1 MSSLAKKSR
10 HTPPKSL
17 GFLFADW
24 TAWHC
29 VVPSGFDLGKP
40 FILTG
45 WQLLNAVDFYTV
57 RSGASYDVRRPLQGS
72 AYKWRRGQIV
82 GGQKL
87 GKSPF
92 GAAVACFEGGGPCVF
107 CGWAKG
113 GEVYRCS
120 DWGCGCGF
128 EYEYRPGEPMGM
140 PRRTALVQ
148 LLANSEEQTANVYRP
163 LQTMIRNGRLSD
175 LMTVREGFIRLPNG
189 GRIDP
194 VTASARSK
202 LGNPVNFA
210 LLDESGIYTRRSG
223 MFEVAD
229 TVLRGVSGMD
239 GRMLELT
246 NPWDPMDASFG
257 QATYESR
264 RDDIMKYFP
273 RHDPSLDFTDPKDR
287 RKILEFVY
295 KGSPWVNLDAVEAT
309 ASELLERDPAQARR
323 FFGCELVQ
331 GLGSYMPEQLYDS
344 TAVDRE
350 PPPEGSEICMGFDG
364 SQSGDWTALRAE
376 TMDGWRWTPTY
387 GPAERPAWWNPREWE
402 GRIPRSEVD
411 ACVSELFEKYRVMR
425 FYCDPHPWE
434 TQVDEWSERYGED
447 TVVAWPTNQV
457 GRMYDALVRF
467 REDTADGTT
476 THSPDPTAKLHMMA
490 ARMVAKPG
498 DRFVLGKPSENQKI
512 DISMADI
519 LAHEAASDMR
529 ALGWNGDQGKA
540 FVFSDYD
547 EGDWHGAN
555 GSIF

>member
-1 MSSLAKKSR
+1 MAVV
-10 HTPPKSL
+10 KSL

-24 TAWHC
+24 IAAHC
-29 VVPSGFDLGKP
+29 VVPAGYDLNKP
-40 FILTG
+40 FILVG
-45 WQLLNAVDFYTV
+45 WQLKNAVDFYRVKPETEYNP
-57 RSGASYDVRRPLQGS
+57 SRPVQGN
-72 AYKWRRGQIV
+72 AFDWRRGQIV

-92 GAAVACFEGGGPCVF
+92 GAALSCFEGAGPCVF
-107 CGWAKG
+107 CGWAEG
-113 GEVYRCS
+113 GEKFRCS

-128 EYEYRPGEPMGM
+128 EYEYQPGEPMGM
-140 PRRTALVQ
+140 PRQTALVQ

-163 LQTMIRNGRLSD
+163 LQTMIRNGSLSD
-175 LMTVREGFIRLPNG
+175 LMQVREGFIRLPNG

-210 LLDESGIYTRRSG
+210 ILDESGVYTKRSG

-229 TVLRGVSGMD
+229 TVLRGLGGMD
-239 GRMLELT
+239 GRMMELT

-264 RDDIMKYFP
+264 SEDIMKYFP
-273 RHDPSLDFTDPKDR
+273 RHDPKLDFTDKDDR

-295 KGSPWVNLDAVEAT
+295 KGSPWVNLESVEAT
-309 ASELLERDPAQARR
+309 ASELLQRDPAQARR

-331 GLGSYMPEQLYDS
+331 GLGSYMPEALYDD
-344 TAVDRE
+344 TTDDRE
-350 PPPEGSEICMGFDG
+350 VPPAGTEICMGFDG

-387 GPAERPAWWNPREWE
+387 SKAHRPSYWNPKEWE
-402 GRIPRSEVD
+402 GRIPRGEVD
-411 ACVSELFEKYRVMR
+411 ACVSEMFSRYKVQR

-434 TQVDEWSERYGED
+434 TQVDAWSERYGED
-447 TVVAWPTNQV
+447 TVVQWPTNQV
-457 GRMYDALVRF
+457 GRMYNALVRF
-467 REDTADGTT
+467 REDTADKTT
-476 THSPDPTAKLHMMA
+476 THSPDPVAKLHMMA

-498 DRFVLGKPSENQKI
+498 DKFVLGKPSENQKI

-519 LAHEAASDMR
+519 LAHEAACDMR
-529 ALGWNGDQGKA
+529 ALGWKGDRQKVWLLNANSSDNGGR
-540 FVFSDYD
+540 
-547 EGDWHGAN
+547 HGYGNN
-555 GSIF
+555 GVIFG